1 MIPATPRITPAKL
14 AEMIAEGLEDLKDD
28 CDLRYVIEELLGL
41 DEDADM
47 DDLQMALEGLEEW
60 LEERS

>member
-1 MIPATPRITPAKL
+1 MIGLAKL
-14 AEMIAEGLEDLKDD
+14 GEMIAEGLEDLKDD
-28 CDLRYVIEELLGL
+28 CDLHYVIEELLGL

-60 LEERS
+60 IEERS